1 MAPMSSL
8 LILLTLAAVL
18 FAGLWWRARQGA
30 RQALR
35 TLALVRHSA
44 ETDRLARQSAMER
57 LEASVA
63 EHTEGYEQL
72 RRQLTSAED
81 ALRDAQAQMATVAAV
96 YQSMRDAGDAPSD
109 VLMVM
114 ADALHHAT
122 EDAVGALTVAQAHGG
137 ASHQAVDRA
146 TLALLQIGRDV
157 QQSADRVRAL
167 APASEQVDQF
177 VDTVARIAK
186 QTHLLALNAGIEAA
200 RAGDGG
206 IGFAV
211 VAEEIRSLAVESA
224 ASATRVAGTVQRVR
238 EEIASAVQA
247 IEGTAKAMDSAGPI
261 ARDANRAH
269 AALIDAVARATLLA
283 AQLQATLQQHQTIVR
298 GIHDPLRRV
307 EQRLQQLL

>member
-1 MAPMSSL
+1 MSAL
-8 LILLTLAAVL
+8 LILLTLATVL

-44 ETDRLARQSAMER
+44 ETDRVARQSAMER
-57 LEASVA
+57 VEASVA
-63 EHTEGYEQL
+63 EHTEANEQL
-72 RRQLTSAED
+72 RRQLTAVEGELRE
-81 ALRDAQAQMATVAAV
+81 ALAQMATVATV
-96 YQSMRDAGDAPSD
+96 YQSLRNVGDAPSD

-122 EDAVGALTVAQAHGG
+122 EDAVGALAVAQAHGG
-137 ASHQAVDRA
+137 ESHQAVDRA
-146 TLALLQIGRDV
+146 TQALLQIGRDV

-186 QTHLLALNAGIEAA
+186 QTHLLALNAGIEAS

-269 AALIDAVARATLLA
+269 AALIDAVTRATLLA
-283 AQLQATLQQHQTIVR
+283 AQLQETLQQHQAIVR